1 VRITV
6 AVLVVTGTL
15 GPAFCRAQSTPQS
28 GSAAA
33 QPQSSSALR
42 FEVASVRPTITQTE
56 WTQQLIAAQNAGR
69 GGSYSLFRII
79 GTHYD
84 TDGMTMKAL
93 IARAFQIDARL
104 IVGSDWVNEG
114 EARFA
119 IHAVMPEGA
128 TSAAQFSEMMRG
140 LPEERFHL
148 VTHRATVEQPAYALV
163 AARTG
168 AKLKKPRDLDRSAC
182 NEWRDSTP
190 AGNQVCNKRETVGDH
205 NVSILMMTNS
215 VYGPTVAT
223 SSPETGRHDE
233 FLRATMPLLARVL
246 KDRLPVGGALALG
259 AGSLVSV
266 VDQTGIQGEW
276 DVELDR
282 TFDDTDTALSSY
294 MTSLKM
300 QRLLL
305 EKTTEPVEKL
315 FIDHVDKVPTEN

>member
-1 VRITV
+1 VRITA
-6 AVLVVTGTL
+6 AVLVVTGIF
-15 GPAFCRAQSTPQS
+15 GPAFCKAQSTPQP
-28 GSAAA
+28 GPAAA

-56 WTQQLIAAQNAGR
+56 FTQQMIAAQRAGR
-69 GGSYSLFRII
+69 GGSYTLGRIT

-93 IARAFQIDARL
+93 IAGAFQIDARL

-128 TSAAQFSEMMRG
+128 TSKAQFCEMMIG
-140 LPEERFHL
+140 LLEERFHL
-148 VTHRATVEQPAYALV
+148 VTHRATVGQPAYALV
-163 AARTG
+163 TARTG
-168 AKLKKPRDLDRSAC
+168 PKLKKSRDLDQSAC
-182 NEWRDSTP
+182 DEWRDSTP
-190 AGNQVCNKRETVGDH
+190 AGNQVCNKRETAGDH
-205 NVSILMMTNS
+205 NFSIMMMTNS
-215 VYGPTVAT
+215 VYGPTVTT
-223 SSPETGRHDE
+223 SSSETGRHEE
-233 FLRATMPLLARVL
+233 FLQATMPLLARFL
-246 KDRLPVGGALALG
+246 TAQLSVGGALASD

-282 TFDDTDTALSSY
+282 TFGDTDTALSSY

-300 QRLLL
+300 QGLLL